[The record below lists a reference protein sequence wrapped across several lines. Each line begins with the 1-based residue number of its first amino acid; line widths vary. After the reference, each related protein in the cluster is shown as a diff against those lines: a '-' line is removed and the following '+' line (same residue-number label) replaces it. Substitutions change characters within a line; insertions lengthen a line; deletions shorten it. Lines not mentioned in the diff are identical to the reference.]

1 MAHQLQRGEV
11 GLGRGQQVQG
21 QQPGAQ
27 RQLGALEHRAGGQRG
42 LVPAGAALVVD
53 RRPAPK
59 PRAGPS
65 SAGRAAEALRPT
77 PLVQGTVALGLGA
90 VAGDELGHG
99 QASLEL
105 HGIDAHDATP
115 SPSGGRMLGGGRR
128 TSCDWRL
135 RVGANQVSLLYLAV
149 VALVA
154 LLGVNLLWAGRKDRP
169 SWLERVGSIP

>member
-1 MAHQLQRGEV
+1 AAARHRCALPGGASAPARRGWSWSRSA
-11 GLGRGQQVQG
+11 GAG
-21 QQPGAQ
+21 PAASAQ

-90 VAGDELGHG
+90 VAGDELGPG
-99 QASLEL
+99 PASLEL
-105 HGIDAHDATP
+105 HGIDAHDATS
-115 SPSGGRMLGGGRR
+115 SPSGGR
-128 TSCDWRL
+128 
-135 RVGANQVSLLYLAV
+135 
-149 VALVA
+149 
-154 LLGVNLLWAGRKDRP
+154 
-169 SWLERVGSIP
+169 